1 MTEYFYKGR
10 SIQLLPN
17 LEDDGTW
24 VCRYLI
30 TEKGHLTS
38 GSILGHPE
46 IRFPTRKEAQSAAL
60 KAAQDVIDVRGP
72 LSGSIR

>member
-1 MTEYFYKGR
+1 MGHGFADT
-10 SIQLLPN
+10 S
-17 LEDDGTW
+17 
-24 VCRYLI
+24 LI
-30 TEKGHLTS
+30 EKGHITS

-72 LSGSIR
+72 FGGSIR